1 LFFGK
6 PMRSNAVSM
15 VATKKAAFVF
25 QKNVP
30 LLFNQFQPFNSLIG
44 IYLSLLLKLNM
55 LGKCVI
61 F

>member
-1 LFFGK
+1 
-6 PMRSNAVSM
+6 MSM
-15 VATKKAAFVF
+15 VASQKAAVVF
-25 QKNVP
+25 KKNAP
-30 LLFNQFQPFNSLIG
+30 LLFDQFQPFYLLIG